1 MFWSS
6 EEGVAFGDGNRA
18 EFPSPGVHILKQKM
32 MDKPQMIR
40 VKTSTDWVFVKLEES
55 CEEMVT
61 FKLAQMVR
69 ISNVGKVEEDRR
81 ILV

>member
-1 MFWSS
+1 
-6 EEGVAFGDGNRA
+6 
-18 EFPSPGVHILKQKM
+18 
-32 MDKPQMIR
+32 
-40 VKTSTDWVFVKLEES
+40 VKLEES

-69 ISNVGKVEEDRR
+69 ISNVGKVAEDRR